1 MYQAVETYR
10 LTYRPLDGGRVNLAP
25 RADYACRRVGGH
37 FNQRDFLNPCL
48 AAKLSAPD
56 IGIGGTL
63 TSNRLD
69 RQAGIGEGQRRITI
83 EFADDKQSEAVLME
97 SQPSSNRRGMVV
109 VIQHGNG
116 QMIRVTQEVIEARRG
131 ENVPGIIGDVED
143 ACVTVNFH
151 PMLEI
156 PLLPSAQN
164 VVRPRGI
171 GWVS

>member
-1 MYQAVETYR
+1 
-10 LTYRPLDGGRVNLAP
+10 
-25 RADYACRRVGGH
+25 
-37 FNQRDFLNPCL
+37 
-48 AAKLSAPD
+48 
-56 IGIGGTL
+56 
-63 TSNRLD
+63 
-69 RQAGIGEGQRRITI
+69 
-83 EFADDKQSEAVLME
+83 
-97 SQPSSNRRGMVV
+97 
-109 VIQHGNG
+109 
-116 QMIRVTQEVIEARRG
+116 MIRVTQEVIEARRG